1 MALSEINKR
10 RLTNFKA
17 NKRGYYSL
25 VIFCTL
31 LFLSFFAEFIAND
44 KPILLKW
51 KDNYYFP
58 IFVKYPE
65 TTFDGI
71 FETETDY
78 KDPYFRDDLKENGWA
93 IWPPIKFSYNTINY
107 SLEATHPAPPNR
119 DNMLGTDDRGRDILA
134 MTIYGFRISVV
145 FGLILTVLSS
155 LIGIFLGA
163 LQGYLAGWFDLLM
176 ERFREIWDSIP
187 NLFVLII
194 IASMFE
200 VSFLLLIFVVLLFQ
214 WTGMV
219 GAVRAEVL
227 KVRNYEYVTA
237 AKALGVNT
245 PRLIFTHILPNAL
258 VTTVTKMPFVVSAAV
273 TTLTSLDFLG
283 FGLPAEY
290 PSLGEILSQ
299 AKQNLQAPWLG
310 ITGFVIVSLML
321 SLLVFTGEAARD
333 ALAPNKVFRK

>member
-1 MALSEINKR
+1 MVSEINKI
-10 RLTNFKA
+10 RLQNFKKT
-17 NKRGYYSL
+17 KRGYYSFL
-25 VIFCTL
+25 LFCFL

-44 KPILLKW
+44 KPIIMKFGD
-51 KDNYYFP
+51 KYYFP
-58 IFVKYPE
+58 IFVTYAE
-65 TTFDGI
+65 TEFGGV
-71 FETETDY
+71 FETEADY
-78 KDPYFRDDLKENGWA
+78 KDNFFLEDLSKNGWA

-107 SLEATHPAPPNR
+107 ARQDTHPAPPNKE
-119 DNMLGTDDRGRDILA
+119 NLLGTDDRGRDILA
-134 MTIYGFRISVV
+134 MAIYGFRISVV
-145 FGLILTVLSS
+145 FGLILTILSS
-155 LIGIFLGA
+155 IIGIVIGA
-163 LQGYLAGWFDLLM
+163 LQGYLAGWFDLAM
-176 ERFREIWDSIP
+176 ERFRELWDSVP
-187 NLFVLII
+187 NLLVLII
-194 IASMFE
+194 VASMFE
-200 VSFLLLIFVVLLFQ
+200 INFILLILIVLLFK

-237 AKALGVNT
+237 AKALGVKT
-245 PRLIFTHILPNAL
+245 PRLIFTHILPNSL
-258 VTTVTKMPFVVSAAV
+258 VTTVTKMPFVVSAAI

-310 ITGFVIVSLML
+310 ITGFVIVSVML

>member
-1 MALSEINKR
+1 MALSEINKK
-10 RLTNFKA
+10 RLANFKK

-25 VIFCTL
+25 ILFVFL
-31 LFLSFFAEFIAND
+31 LFLTFFAEFIAND
-44 KPILLKW
+44 KPILLKY
-51 KDNYYFP
+51 KGEFYFP
-58 IFVKYPE
+58 VLVDYPE
-65 TTFDGI
+65 TIFGGI
-71 FETETDY
+71 FETEADY
-78 KDPYFRDDLKENGWA
+78 KDEYTSEEIENNGFT
-93 IWPPIKFSYNTINY
+93 IWPPIRFSYDTINY
-107 SLEATHPAPPNR
+107 SREDTHPAPPNK
-119 DNMLGTDDRGRDILA
+119 DNWLGTDDRGRDILA

-145 FGLILTVLSS
+145 FGLILTVFSS
-155 LIGIFLGA
+155 IIGIFLGA
-163 LQGYLAGWFDLLM
+163 LQGYIAGWFDLLM
-176 ERFREIWDSIP
+176 ERFRELWDSIP

-200 VSFLLLIFVVLLFQ
+200 LNFLLLIFIILLFK
-214 WTGMV
+214 WTDMV

-237 AKALGVNT
+237 ARALGVTT
-245 PRLIFTHILPNAL
+245 PRLIFTHILPNSL
-258 VTTVTKMPFVVSAAV
+258 VTTVTKMPFVVSGAI

-283 FGLPAEY
+283 FGLPAQY